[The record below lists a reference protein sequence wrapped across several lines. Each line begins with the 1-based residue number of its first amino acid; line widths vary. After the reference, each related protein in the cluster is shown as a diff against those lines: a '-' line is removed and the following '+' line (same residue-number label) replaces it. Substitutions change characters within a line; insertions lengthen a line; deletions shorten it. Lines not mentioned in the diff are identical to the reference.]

1 MVGRTG
7 AEAEWSS
14 EAREKTRRLTPGFLM
29 PFFILHIIIKIKG
42 YNIRVIIALISM
54 RGGEF
59 MWRVIDFILDVAVQ
73 VLGNYLYK
81 WLNDKINDDN

>member
-1 MVGRTG
+1 
-7 AEAEWSS
+7 
-14 EAREKTRRLTPGFLM
+14 
-29 PFFILHIIIKIKG
+29 
-42 YNIRVIIALISM
+42 M

-59 MWRVIDFILDVAVQ
+59 MWRVIDFILDVTVQ

>member
-1 MVGRTG
+1 M
-7 AEAEWSS
+7 
-14 EAREKTRRLTPGFLM
+14 FLYNKLI
-29 PFFILHIIIKIKG
+29 ILKYSI
-42 YNIRVIIALISM
+42 NVIIALISM

-59 MWRVIDFILDVAVQ
+59 MWRVIDFILDVIVQ

>member
-1 MVGRTG
+1 
-7 AEAEWSS
+7 
-14 EAREKTRRLTPGFLM
+14 
-29 PFFILHIIIKIKG
+29 
-42 YNIRVIIALISM
+42 M